1 MSASMDGTP
10 LAQDNRTL
18 ISNLDRLHTTVMGT
32 ERIKRNLNIETDAVA
47 YCKALILKRNCVI
60 YQQGKELILR
70 GGWGAYHHSCPK
82 LHDHHRTYRKGSV
95 QWIAMRNKTMEIK
108 LAQTQDIHA

>member
-1 MSASMDGTP
+1 MSDSMDGTP

-60 YQQGKELILR
+60 YQQGKNWYCGVGCVSPFMPEATRSSPHIQ
-70 GGWGAYHHSCPK
+70 
-82 LHDHHRTYRKGSV
+82 KG
-95 QWIAMRNKTMEIK
+95 QRPMDRNEE
-108 LAQTQDIHA
+108 

>member
-1 MSASMDGTP
+1 MSDSMDGTP

-47 YCKALILKRNCVI
+47 YCKALILK
-60 YQQGKELILR
+60 
-70 GGWGAYHHSCPK
+70 
-82 LHDHHRTYRKGSV
+82 
-95 QWIAMRNKTMEIK
+95 
-108 LAQTQDIHA
+108 

>member
-1 MSASMDGTP
+1 MDGTP

-60 YQQGKELILR
+60 YQQGKNWYCEI
-70 GGWGAYHHSCPK
+70 GGMKITVNSYSYTIITAH
-82 LHDHHRTYRKGSV
+82 T
-95 QWIAMRNKTMEIK
+95 IK
-108 LAQTQDIHA
+108 